1 MQIRPGIKLLDE
13 IEGWGVPLSKGD
25 SFEAVFKFYRNNG
38 EPLLFD
44 TCHQKPIPTIIH
56 VDGQKQYSWTTPELI
71 KSNIIYDFYGCL
83 KRSYGM
89 YPGIYYS
96 MLGMKTMGYRHV
108 RIAPHFMARSM
119 AKYPGYSISANAVI
133 KAEIFLIKI
142 EVQQGCLQGEHV
154 PATTDNSR

>member
-13 IEGWGVPLSKGD
+13 IEGWGAPLSKGD
-25 SFEAVFKFYRNNG
+25 GFEAVFKFYRNNG

-56 VDGQKQYSWTTPELI
+56 VGGQKQLSWTAPEII

-83 KRSYGM
+83 TRSYGM

-119 AKYPGYSISANAVI
+119 AKYPGYAISENAVI

-142 EVQQGCLQGEHV
+142 DVQLAGLRSAHV
-154 PATTDNSR
+154 DNH